1 MSRRITTRAQV
12 SGYRFGLAR
21 AEHALV
27 RRDARMVH
35 DPMRSQA
42 RALVAGGVVAVLIL
56 AGAGVYG
63 LIRPAPTVGDA
74 RIVAESGGGLFVLVD
89 GVMHPVLNLA
99 SARLVVGGPAPVK
112 SVSARSLREYP
123 RGPTLGIA
131 GAPGSL
137 PGPSA
142 DGESRWTVCDGPDGT
157 AVVAGSL
164 SVAPSPRGAGAVVSH
179 DGGVWLLFDDG
190 SVPVRARL
198 DTSRVEVVRALG
210 LENADVRPVS
220 AALLDSFP
228 ERPALTVPEIAGRG
242 TPGPLGL
249 LVGSVVRTA
258 AVDGSAA
265 YRVVLRDGV
274 QQIPATAAD
283 MLRAADRTGASA
295 VREIAPGELT
305 SVRHVTRLALDQF
318 PESAPRIVDATVLC
332 RNWSRGRDER
342 SARETMLSSEVLPV
356 SSTPVRLASADGP
369 GPAVDLVFLPPGT
382 AEHVAVTGAPPDSA
396 LAGQRFVIAD
406 TGVRYRLAG
415 EDAGPSLGLGDDP
428 PRMPWSILSRLPEGP
443 ELSRAAALTAR
454 D

>member
-1 MSRRITTRAQV
+1 MSRRTTTRAQV

-27 RRDARMVH
+27 RRDVRMVH
-35 DPMRSQA
+35 DPMRSQV
-42 RALVAGGVVAVLIL
+42 RALVTGGVVAVLIL
-56 AGAGVYG
+56 AGGGVYG

-74 RIVAESGGGLFVLVD
+74 RIVADSGGGLFVLVD

-137 PGPSA
+137 PGPA
-142 DGESRWTVCDGPDGT
+142 DDGSSTWTVCDGPDGT

-164 SVAPSPRGAGAVVSH
+164 SVSPSPRGAGAVVSY
-179 DGGVWLLFDDG
+179 GGHVWLLFDDG
-190 SVPVRARL
+190 PVPVRARV

-210 LENADVRPVS
+210 LEDAEARSAS

-228 ERPALTVPEIAGRG
+228 ERPELTVPDIADRG

-249 LVGSVVRTA
+249 PVGSVMRTA
-258 AVDGSAA
+258 AVDGSVV

-274 QQIPATAAD
+274 QEIPATAAD
-283 MLRAADRTGASA
+283 MLRAADRTGGAE
-295 VREIAPGELT
+295 VREVAPGELT
-305 SVRHVTRLALDQF
+305 SVPHVTRLPLDQF
-318 PESAPRIVDATVLC
+318 PESAPRIVDSTVLC
-332 RNWSRGRDER
+332 RTWSRARDER
-342 SARETMLSSEVLPV
+342 SAHESMLSVDVLPV
-356 SSTPVRLASADGP
+356 STAPVRLASADGP
-369 GPAVDLVFLPPGT
+369 GSRVDLVLLPPGT
-382 AEHVAVTGAPPDSA
+382 AEHVAVTGAPSGSA

-428 PRMPWSILSRLPEGP
+428 PRMPWSILSRLPAGP